1 MEIPRISQPLPIEPK
16 RVFTLNIDSNDRE
29 RQGDIPFT
37 FYTTAQQTVVP
48 NINPEVFTGDLYYRV
63 PVPLESKSG
72 FFNVSVKSFSVEC
85 RFNNQIPN
93 PGTGY
98 DIDYPQFA
106 ADNISINMEVS
117 SPYTFKTETKN
128 NIPFR
133 TTLATALTSSSN
145 IYRKYPLLQIGKVNV
160 VESAPA
166 QLTSFAL
173 SAVAPPAGPSVA
185 AIGSPVLPQG
195 KIITIDNYKCT
206 IVNQDPTIIHI
217 VLGSLCLDGDSFPYN
232 SATCLV
238 PLNQPDLLTGG
249 VTGSAIPFCFR
260 YNLVLQFEEV

>member
-1 MEIPRISQPLPIEPK
+1 MDIPRISQPLPIEPK

-29 RQGDIPFT
+29 RQGDIPFS
-37 FYTTAQQTVVP
+37 FYTTQQQTVVP
-48 NINPEVFTGDLYYRV
+48 NINPDVFSGDLYYKV

-72 FFNVSVKSFSVEC
+72 FFNVSVKSFTMEC

-93 PGTGY
+93 AGSGY
-98 DIDYPQFA
+98 GILYPQFA
-106 ADNISINMEVS
+106 GTNISINMEVS
-117 SPYTFKTETKN
+117 SPYTFKTETGN
-128 NIPFR
+128 NIPYK
-133 TTLATALTSSSN
+133 TTLPTASATTSN
-145 IYRKYPLLQIGKVNV
+145 IYRKYPLLQIGNVNIS
-160 VESAPA
+160 ETNPS

-185 AIGSPVLPQG
+185 SIGSPVLPQA
-195 KIITIDNYKCT
+195 KITSVDHYKCT

-238 PLNQPDLLTGG
+238 PLNQPDILTGS
-249 VTGSAIPFCFR
+249 VTGSAIPFCYR
-260 YNLVLQFEEV
+260 YNLTLQFEEV

>member
-1 MEIPRISQPLPIEPK
+1 MDIPRISQPLPIEPK

-29 RQGDIPFT
+29 RQGDIPFS

-72 FFNVSVKSFSVEC
+72 FFNVSVKSFTMEC

-93 PGTGY
+93 PGNAY
-98 DIDYPQFA
+98 NIQYPQFA
-106 ADNISINMEVS
+106 GTNISINMEVS

-128 NIPFR
+128 NIR
-133 TTLATALTSSSN
+133 YKTNLSTALTTASN
-145 IYRKYPLLQIGKVNV
+145 IYRKYPLIQIGNVNIS
-160 VESAPA
+160 ETNPS
-166 QLTSFAL
+166 QLTGFAV
-173 SAVAPPAGPSVA
+173 SAAAPPAGPSSAV
-185 AIGSPVLPQG
+185 IGSPVLPQA
-195 KIITIDNYKCT
+195 KITSVDEYKCT

-238 PLNQPDLLTGG
+238 PLNQPTLLTGG
-249 VTGSAIPFCFR
+249 VTGTAIPFCFR